1 MRSPYELSEKEFES
15 LLLAAEKKYDSRLS
29 RYMLRRSL
37 AVISNYL
44 ENYNRVFALRADL
57 RFAQSHVPDEPD
69 LPTCFQ
75 KDDEKAITRAIES
88 LKSQLREEHKR
99 SGRAG
104 EPVPLGYIWARE
116 RVTGEHPHYHLVL
129 LFDKEVYAY
138 LGNYT
143 ESDADNMAT
152 RIQKAWCS
160 AIGLDYPE
168 YAYLP
173 HFPKNHSAWFTR
185 DDALTLSADYYDF
198 LLRVAYLSKEYSKD
212 FHDGYRNFGTSQL
225 IQPPLSDK

>member
-1 MRSPYELSEKEFES
+1 MKLPYELSEKEFES
-15 LLLAAEKKYDSRLS
+15 LLLAAEKKYDSRIS

-37 AVISNYL
+37 AVISDYL

-57 RFAQSHVPDEPD
+57 RFAQSHVPESQI
-69 LPTCFQ
+69 CRHAFR
-75 KDDEKAITRAIES
+75 KMMKAITRAIES

-104 EPVPLGYIWARE
+104 ESAPLAYIWARE
-116 RVTGEHPHYHLVL
+116 RVTGEHPHYHLIL

-143 ESDADNMAT
+143 ESDADNMGT
-152 RIQKAWCS
+152 RIQKARCS

-173 HFPKNHSAWFTR
+173 HFPKNHSIWFTR
-185 DDALTLSADYYDF
+185 HDALTLSDDYYDF
-198 LLRVAYLSKEYSKD
+198 CY
-212 FHDGYRNFGTSQL
+212 GWP
-225 IQPPLSDK
+225 I

>member
-1 MRSPYELSEKEFES
+1 MRSPNELSEKGFES
-15 LLLAAEKKYDSRLS
+15 LLLDAENKYRSRMS

-104 EPVPLGYIWARE
+104 ESAPLAYIWARE
-116 RVTGEHPHYHLVL
+116 RVTGEHPHYHLIL

-143 ESDADNMAT
+143 ESNADNMGT

-173 HFPKNHSAWFTR
+173 HFPKNHSIWFTR
-185 DDALTLSADYYDF
+185 HDALTLSDDYYDF
-198 LLRVAYLSKEYSKD
+198 LLRVAYLSKDYSKD
-212 FHDGYRNFGTSQL
+212 FYDGYRNFGASQL
-225 IQPPLSDK
+225 IQRSLNDK

>member
-1 MRSPYELSEKEFES
+1 MKSPYELSEKEFES
-15 LLLAAEKKYDSRLS
+15 LLLAAEKKYDSRIS

-37 AVISNYL
+37 AVISDYL

-57 RFAQSHVPDEPD
+57 RFAQSHVPGEPD
-69 LPTCFQ
+69 MPTCFQ

-104 EPVPLGYIWARE
+104 ESSPLAYIWARE
-116 RVTGEHPHYHLVL
+116 RVTGEHPHYHLIL

-185 DDALTLSADYYDF
+185 DDALTLSGDYYDF
-198 LLRVAYLSKEYSKD
+198 LLRVAYLSKTYSKD
-212 FHDGYRNFGTSQL
+212 SHDGYRNFGTSQL
-225 IQPPLSDK
+225 I

>member
-1 MRSPYELSEKEFES
+1 MKSPYDLTEREFKFLQQE
-15 LLLAAEKKYDSRLS
+15 AEDKYDSRIS
-29 RYMLRRSL
+29 SYTLRRSL

-44 ENYNRVFALRADL
+44 ENYNRVCALRTDL

-69 LPTCFQ
+69 MPTCFQ
-75 KDDEKAITRAIES
+75 KDDEKAITRARES

-104 EPVPLGYIWARE
+104 ECAPLGYIWDRE
-116 RVTGEHPHYHLVL
+116 RVTGEQPHYHLVL

-160 AIGLDYPE
+160 ATGLDYPE

-173 HFPKNHSAWFTR
+173 HFPKNHSICFTR
-185 DDALTLSADYYDF
+185 HDALTLSDDYYDF
-198 LLRVAYLSKEYSKD
+198 LLRVAYLSKDYSKD
-212 FHDGYRNFGTSQL
+212 FYDGYRNFGTSQL
-225 IQPPLSDK
+225 I

>member
-1 MRSPYELSEKEFES
+1 MRLPYELSEKEFES
-15 LLLAAEKKYDSRLS
+15 LQLAAEKKYDSRIS

-44 ENYNRVFALRADL
+44 ENYNRVFALCADL
-57 RFAQSHVPDEPD
+57 RFAQSHVPGEPD
-69 LPTCFQ
+69 LPLCFQ

-99 SGRAG
+99 SGRSG
-104 EPVPLGYIWARE
+104 KPRPLGYIWARE

-129 LFDKEVYAY
+129 LFDREAYAC

-143 ESDADNMAT
+143 KVDADNMGV

-160 AIGLDYPE
+160 ATGLDYPD

-173 HFPKNHSAWFTR
+173 HFPKNHSSWFTR
-185 DDALTLSADYYDF
+185 DDALTLSSDYYDF
-198 LLRVAYLSKEYSKD
+198 LLRVAYLTKYNTKD
-212 FHDGYRNFGTSQL
+212 LSDGYRNFGTSQ
-225 IQPPLSDK
+225 IQD